1 MSSPAKT
8 TRTPTLTSLPPS
20 SNIVVGDAQD
30 DFQAFQMRPVIRDF
44 KLAAE
49 LFASNGD
56 IVLICGRSKEERQGM
71 LLVSYEI
78 PSAIASI
85 TASIRLV
92 KVIRLTKKSVTQL
105 ETIPILKIALL
116 LGDGTVS
123 LLDIDSLVEIAT
135 VSNNSITL
143 FSTWYDIGSNQSTSS
158 SSSSNVSISIPTELQ
173 LCAAIRRRSL
183 VFYSWLPQQKVFKEN
198 KDLRGAFDLI
208 DAPRALALSREKIC
222 IGYRKSYVIMSL
234 TTGMIINELT
244 FSMTHD
250 PVINCLQDRTQWC
263 IQMESNTVFLN
274 SSFEPLYENGIT
286 WKDIPSGI
294 VQASPYVLALMN
306 QSIDVCTFNGSQ
318 SVPVQQI
325 PHKGAIG
332 KCRLWMD
339 ARTER
344 IYTATPTDVTILE
357 PIPVHIQL
365 QNYTGRYRY
374 DLALILI
381 RAVLGISVSSSTP
394 EQSRTID
401 GHGKGKI
408 DTSTMPKQVTFEND
422 EQSSNKSSAN
432 TPITRQ
438 SSVINEPTR
447 NNQKLSDT
455 ELWTEYYRVGT
466 MNAFQLFHKQ
476 QFEQAFAE
484 FNDFLTDPG
493 EIISL
498 FAPLSAN
505 VWLTNSYNELNSFVK
520 QHRHFAEPNDFVGVK
535 FENALHELQR
545 YLTDLRRVFQTVFRR
560 SPDSWLEVQSLVQN
574 RLILKPVREL
584 LSIVETALLKAYLID
599 NNNILANAL
608 LRNQDNCCLPSEVEK
623 ELKKHHRRQEL
634 VSFYEKRKRHSEAL
648 DLITNTETLSTR
660 ENILNYLS
668 KLDNDQLPLI
678 FKYIEPMIKSALEE
692 TNNENILHDILIL
705 FVGEATPAS
714 PSPSTMDISN
724 TGAIKLNPIEVY
736 GFLKDIN
743 QDFAIK
749 YLETICLKPELGS
762 KQRDIHNRLVYAYCD
777 RIKQLS
783 NEFKPMIKAKQQE
796 IKIKQQPEIYED
808 NDVLATQSTFSRPSS
823 SVNVENYSAISS
835 IKKQKTEYETKLKF
849 FLLNQNCQCDF
860 DKLEA
865 YFLQEQ
871 NDTSNEHL
879 FSLHYAIVLG
889 KLGQHES
896 ALETFVKNGFYTD
909 AENYCETIYSNGKI
923 QLAHDLY
930 RRLIEFYLK
939 KSNDGNL
946 NENSLKT
953 ILRIV
958 NNASE
963 RLDPVQTLEIL
974 PGQLKLNNLKD
985 FIEHALQ
992 TCSTNKRSSQLER
1005 NLLFLKLLRT
1015 QSNRISSE
1023 NHSFVIDADSTCA
1036 RTECTQPFTSTQA
1049 VMDFEEFIESLESL
1063 PIDLSRNLRLLRELD
1078 DKSLSLKSECST
1090 IATKYQQTKSHDE
1103 KYNLIQTLNDLQS
1116 RRLLHANEKITLA
1129 NQAYEMVEKHI
1140 RRLDDVL
1147 EELAAQPQINSTTN
1161 RKKKRTISTN
1171 DDINSNKKRRKIDK
1185 PLNQVQN
1192 KTSIKK
1198 KEQQS
1203 QELTKVEPVGL
1214 DLFPIDPYEPRYCI
1228 CNQVSF
1234 GRMIA
1239 CDNPHCQIEWFHFA
1253 CVKLEEEPKGKWFCE
1268 KCRSISN

>member
-1 MSSPAKT
+1 MSSPART
-8 TRTPTLTSLPPS
+8 TRAATFTAVS
-20 SNIVVGDAQD
+20 SSPNITITDVQD

-44 KLAAE
+44 KLSAE

-56 IVLICGRSKEERQGM
+56 IVLICGKSNQERQGM

-78 PSAIASI
+78 PSA
-85 TASIRLV
+85 TASLSAPIRLL
-92 KVIRLTKKSVTQL
+92 KVIRLTKRSVTQL
-105 ETIPILKIALL
+105 ETIPILKLALL
-116 LGDGTVS
+116 LGDGIVS
-123 LLDIDSLVEIAT
+123 LLDIDSLVEITAVPT
-135 VSNNSITL
+135 TNITL
-143 FSTWYDIGSNQSTSS
+143 FSTWYDIGSNQSSS
-158 SSSSNVSISIPTELQ
+158 SSSISSTTISIPNELK
-173 LCAAIRRRSL
+173 LCVATKRRSL
-183 VFYSWLPQQKVFKEN
+183 VFYRWLPQQKRLEEN

-208 DAPRALALSREKIC
+208 DVPRALALSREKIC
-222 IGYRKSYVIMSL
+222 IGYRRSYVIMSL
-234 TTGMIINELT
+234 ITGMIINELT
-244 FSMTHD
+244 FTTVHE
-250 PVINCLQDRTQWC
+250 PVITCLQDRTQWC

-274 SSFEPLYENGIT
+274 SNFEPLYENGIT
-286 WKDIPSGI
+286 WKDIPSAI

-325 PHKGAIG
+325 PHKGSTTAG

-344 IYTATPTDVTILE
+344 IYAATPTDVTILE

-365 QNYTGRYRY
+365 QNYVGRYRY
-374 DLALILI
+374 DLALILV
-381 RAVLGISVSSSTP
+381 RAVLGISVSSP
-394 EQSRTID
+394 LNEQSRTND
-401 GHGKGKI
+401 GHAKGKI
-408 DTSTMPKQVTFEND
+408 DISALPKQVIFENN
-422 EQSSNKSSAN
+422 EQSSNKSSASGS
-432 TPITRQ
+432 IIRQ
-438 SSVINEPTR
+438 PSLINEPFH
-447 NNQKLSDT
+447 NNQKLTDT

-466 MNAFQLFHKQ
+466 MDAFQLFHKQ

-484 FNDFLTDPG
+484 FNDFLTDPT

-505 VWLTNSYNELNSFVK
+505 VWLTNSYNELNEFVK

-545 YLTDLRRVFQTVFRR
+545 YLTDLRRVFQTIFRR
-560 SPDSWLEVQSLVQN
+560 SPDSWLEVQSLVRN
-574 RLILKPVREL
+574 RLILKPVHDL
-584 LSIVETALLKAYLID
+584 LIVVETALLKAYLID
-599 NNNILANAL
+599 NNNTLANAL
-608 LRNQDNCCLPSEVEK
+608 LRNQDNSCLPSEVEK

-634 VSFYEKRKRHSEAL
+634 VSFYEKHNRHSEAL
-648 DLITNTETLSTR
+648 ELITNTESLSTR

-668 KLDNDQLPLI
+668 KLDSNQLPLI
-678 FKYIEPMIKSALEE
+678 FKYIEPMIKSALKEI
-692 TNNENILHDILIL
+692 NNENILHDILIL
-705 FVGEATPAS
+705 FVGESTPTS
-714 PSPSTMDISN
+714 PSPPTIDTSN
-724 TGAIKLNPIEVY
+724 MGTIKLNPIEVY
-736 GFLKDIN
+736 GFLKEIN

-783 NEFKPMIKAKQQE
+783 NVFKPMIKAKQRA
-796 IKIKQQPEIYED
+796 INDKQQNTYED
-808 NDVLATQSTFSRPSS
+808 NDVLATQSSA
-823 SVNVENYSAISS
+823 VNVEDYSAISS
-835 IKKQKTEYETKLKF
+835 IKKQKTDYENKLKF

-889 KLGQHES
+889 KLGRHEL

-909 AENYCETIYSNGKI
+909 AERYCETMYSNGNI

-1005 NLLFLKLLRT
+1005 NLLFLTLLRT
-1015 QSNRISSE
+1015 QSKRISSE
-1023 NHSFVIDADSTCA
+1023 NHSYVIDADSTCA
-1036 RTECTQPFTSTQA
+1036 RTGCTQPFTATQA
-1049 VMDFEEFIESLESL
+1049 VVRFPNQKLVHL
-1063 PIDLSRNLRLLRELD
+1063 HCR
-1078 DKSLSLKSECST
+1078 
-1090 IATKYQQTKSHDE
+1090 TKYEDE
-1103 KYNLIQTLNDLQS
+1103 CNKGN
-1116 RRLLHANEKITLA
+1116 K
-1129 NQAYEMVEKHI
+1129 NQY
-1140 RRLDDVL
+1140 
-1147 EELAAQPQINSTTN
+1147 
-1161 RKKKRTISTN
+1161 
-1171 DDINSNKKRRKIDK
+1171 
-1185 PLNQVQN
+1185 
-1192 KTSIKK
+1192 
-1198 KEQQS
+1198 
-1203 QELTKVEPVGL
+1203 
-1214 DLFPIDPYEPRYCI
+1214 
-1228 CNQVSF
+1228 
-1234 GRMIA
+1234 
-1239 CDNPHCQIEWFHFA
+1239 
-1253 CVKLEEEPKGKWFCE
+1253 
-1268 KCRSISN
+1268 